1 MIVTIHQP
9 DFMPWLG
16 FFDRWRISDLFIV
29 LDDVQFLRRG
39 WHHRDKI
46 KTTTGPSWLT
56 VPVQQKGRYGE
67 PICEVLLDGNTW
79 KRKHLS
85 AIRAAYGRAPHFAAI
100 FPKLESIYSTPHER
114 LMDLNMDLLR
124 LFATLLGIR
133 TPVVLASANCVQHRG
148 TARLVELCLL
158 HGATTYLTG
167 TGSRAY
173 LEESQFAD
181 HNVHVAWQQFEHPVY
196 PQLHGGFVP
205 RLSALDWL
213 MMTQSQLPRGR
224 S

>member
-16 FFDRWRISDLFIV
+16 FFDRWRMSDLFIV

-46 KTTTGPSWLT
+46 KTATGPSWLT
-56 VPVQQKGRYGE
+56 VPVRQKGRYGE
-67 PICEVLLDGNTW
+67 PLCEVLLDGNTW

-100 FPKLESIYSTPHER
+100 FPQLESVYATPHER

-124 LFATLLGIR
+124 LFATLLDIR
-133 TPVVLASANCVQHRG
+133 TPVALASVSGVQHRG
-148 TARLVELCLL
+148 TARLVELCRL

-173 LEESQFAD
+173 LEESQFAT

-196 PQLHGGFVP
+196 LQLHGSFVP
-205 RLSALDWL
+205 GLSALDWL
-213 MMTQSQLPRGR
+213 MMSPSQALRDTA
-224 S
+224 